1 MQKTFSLS
9 FPLTLALALWFLLL
23 AAVQPAAAQRRR
35 GGDIVRGLDVFNA
48 VYLDLER
55 HYVDTLDNRRLLR
68 DAVDGLLEQ
77 IDPYTEYFPE
87 SRTDELQQMATGK
100 YAGIGALIGV
110 RPDLDRCIISFPY
123 EGQPAAEVGLRPGDI
138 LMAIGGTTLPPIGTT
153 PPDEYSKAVSNR
165 LRGAAGTQ
173 FDITVQRP
181 GIARPLTFT
190 VRRRTIV
197 IPSLTA
203 AFMADDST
211 AYMLLNGYTEHTARD
226 VKLALVNL
234 KRQGA
239 RRLVLD
245 LRGNGGGLMEEAV
258 QLVSLFVPR
267 GSTVLYTR
275 GRQPADSTAY
285 ATTADPIDQTMPM
298 VVLTDYGTASSA
310 EITAGALQDY
320 DRAVVMGSRTYGKGL
335 VQETH
340 EMPYG
345 GVLKLTTSKYYIP
358 SGRCIQAYRFE
369 NGQPVALP
377 DSLAHTFHTAAGR
390 PVRDAGGISPDVEV
404 KSDTLP
410 NMLYELEQSDAF
422 FDFCVHYRNTHPA
435 IAEPEDFHLT
445 DADYDAL
452 CQWLKDRHF
461 TYDRR
466 SLETLKHLR
475 RLAEAEGYGEVARA
489 ELDALEAKLSPN
501 ADFDLRLWKDDIRRL
516 AEMTIV
522 SFYYYE
528 KGIVRARLP
537 HDKVMTEA
545 LRLLND
551 GARYRAILAA
561 PGGAVH

>member
-1 MQKTFSLS
+1 MPKLSSPSL
-9 FPLTLALALWFLLL
+9 PLLSALWLALLM
-23 AAVQPAAAQRRR
+23 AVMPAEAQRRR

-87 SRTDELQQMATGK
+87 SRADELHQMATGK

-110 RPDLDRCIISFPY
+110 RTDLDRCIISFPY

-138 LMAIGGTTLPPIGTT
+138 IMAIGGETLPPIGKT
-153 PPDEYSKAVSNR
+153 PTDEYSKAVSAR

-173 FDITVQRP
+173 FDITVRRP
-181 GIARPLTFT
+181 GIVRPLTFR
-190 VRRRTIV
+190 VRRRAIA

-211 AYMLLNGYTEHTARD
+211 AYMMLSGYTEHTARD
-226 VKLALVNL
+226 VKHALVNL
-234 KRQGA
+234 KRRGA
-239 RRLVLD
+239 RRLLLD

-258 QLVSLFVPR
+258 NLVSLFVPR
-267 GSTVLYTR
+267 GSTVVYTR
-275 GRQPADSTAY
+275 GRQRADSTAF
-285 ATTADPIDQTMPM
+285 ATTAEPIDQSMPI

-320 DRAVVMGSRTYGKGL
+320 DRAVVMGTRTYGKGL

-369 NGQPVALP
+369 NGRPVALP

-390 PVRDAGGISPDVEV
+390 PVRDAGGITPDVCMAGD
-404 KSDTLP
+404 SLP
-410 NMLYELEQSDAF
+410 DMLYEMEQSDAL
-422 FDFCVHYRNTHPA
+422 FDFCVNYRNTHPT
-435 IAEPEDFHLT
+435 IAQPEDFRLT
-445 DADYDAL
+445 DAEYADL
-452 CQWLKDRHF
+452 CRWLKERRF
-461 TYDRR
+461 TYERR
-466 SLETLKHLR
+466 SLDALR
-475 RLAEAEGYGEVARA
+475 LLRLTAEAEGYGDVVRGE
-489 ELDALEAKLSPN
+489 LEAIETKLM
-501 ADFDLRLWKDDIRRL
+501 ADTDYGLRHWEKDIRRL
-516 AEMTIV
+516 AEVTIV

-528 KGIVRARLP
+528 KGIVRARLC
-537 HDKVMTEA
+537 HDKVAAEA

-551 GARYRAILAA
+551 GPRYRAILA
-561 PGGAVH
+561 PQKGDE